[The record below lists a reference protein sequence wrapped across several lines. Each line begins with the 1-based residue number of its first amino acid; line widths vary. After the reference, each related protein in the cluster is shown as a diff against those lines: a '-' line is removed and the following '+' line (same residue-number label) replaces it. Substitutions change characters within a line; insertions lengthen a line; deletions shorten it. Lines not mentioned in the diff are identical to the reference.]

1 MKQYVRCKACG
12 YIMEADKVGK
22 LCPACG
28 VPAKAFEP
36 YEERISEKRKRVLDL
51 HIHPIVVHLAQG
63 LAPLIVLFA
72 IVLAILGEGAL
83 KTTLVQ
89 ATRVLAAFLPLSV
102 ILAFAAGL
110 IDGNLRFHK
119 VTTPLLVKKMIF
131 GALFFVL
138 SLGAAALALF
148 VGLDGGGARF
158 LRPPRAA
165 FAGRRRPPRQLGIR
179 APVLALPGLDHSFG
193 LDQLVELLAA
203 QDGQLDRGL
212 PEREVLLVRELGYL
226 RGRVVADSGIEGGH
240 RHETPPEVAR
250 ASASRSALMPRTQRS
265 SKLAIAPA
273 RRSMDC
279 SRL

>member
-36 YEERISEKRKRVLDL
+36 YEEKISEKRKRVLDL

-148 VGLDGGGARF
+148 VGLDG
-158 LRPPRAA
+158 AA
-165 FAGRRRPPRQLGIR
+165 LASFALLELLSLVTAVLLGNW
-179 APVLALPGLDHSFG
+179 GFG
-193 LDQLVELLAA
+193 LL
-203 QDGQLDRGL
+203 
-212 PEREVLLVRELGYL
+212 
-226 RGRVVADSGIEGGH
+226 S
-240 RHETPPEVAR
+240 
-250 ASASRSALMPRTQRS
+250 SRFPG
-265 SKLAIAPA
+265 
-273 RRSMDC
+273 
-279 SRL
+279 